1 MAELRELQAKAARL
15 RRLIL
20 EMDYHTGGGHIG
32 GALGAS
38 DVLTALYFDVMNQ
51 SPAQFAAG
59 DPDRDR
65 FILSKGH
72 VSDAFYAVLAMA
84 GYLPEAELASYIQH
98 NSRLGGHPTN
108 HVPGVEL
115 NTGSLGHGLPVAAGM
130 AKGLKMSGS
139 PARVFVLTGDG
150 ELAEGSNWEGAMA
163 AAHYRLDNLT
173 WIIDRNRLQI
183 GGCTED
189 VMSLEPL
196 ADKCRAFGFEL
207 VEIDG
212 NDMAAVLAALRAPN
226 TSGKPR
232 CILSNS
238 TKGKGVSYMEN
249 VAKWHHGTP
258 NDEQYL
264 QAVEE
269 LNAQITANGGE
280 PIPAQLKAPKAKS
293 AASYIPA
300 RKAVTDMLTERANT
314 DERIVALTSDARGS
328 ASLDSFLTAHPERFV
343 EVGIAEQNEVGMAAG
358 LSLTGK
364 IPFACAPAS
373 FLTARCYDQ
382 VKADMAYSQ
391 TNVKLLGVSGGAS
404 YESLGQTHHSTNDI
418 AAMRALPGM
427 TVVIPADAASARAL
441 AEQALE
447 MYGPVYIRVG
457 RAATPDVYT
466 EEALGTIRLGKASCL
481 REGRD
486 GVILSCGVLGLNAM
500 AAAEELAK
508 QGKDV
513 AVWDFHTV
521 APLDEET
528 IRALAKQYGRLL
540 TVEEHVR
547 SGGFGSAVCVAVSE
561 LGVPVKVMAFPDEN
575 APVGT
580 ASEIYADFGLDA
592 ASIAKEAAAWLD
604 R

>member
-1 MAELRELQAKAARL
+1 MAELRELRAKAARL

-32 GALGAS
+32 GALGAC
-38 DVLTALYFDVMNQ
+38 DILTALYFDVMNQ
-51 SPAQFAAG
+51 SAAQFAAN
-59 DPDRDR
+59 DPNRDR

-72 VSDAFYAVLAMA
+72 VSDALYAVLAMA
-84 GYLPEAELASYIQH
+84 GYLPEEELMTYIQH

-115 NTGSLGHGLPVAAGM
+115 NTGSLGHGLPVGAGV
-130 AKGLKMSGS
+130 AKGLKLSGS
-139 PARVFVLTGDG
+139 GAQVYVLTGDG
-150 ELAEGSNWEGAMA
+150 ELAEGSNWEAAMA
-163 AAHYRLDNLT
+163 AAHYQLDNLT
-173 WIIDRNRLQI
+173 WIIDRNHLQI

-189 VMSLEPL
+189 VMALDPL
-196 ADKCRAFGFEL
+196 DEKCRAFGFE
-207 VEIDG
+207 VTQIDG
-212 NDMAAVLAALRAPN
+212 NDLQALRTALRAQN
-226 TSGKPR
+226 ASGKPR
-232 CILSNS
+232 CILAN
-238 TKGKGVSYMEN
+238 TIKGKGVSYMEN

-258 NDEQYL
+258 NDQQYL
-264 QAVEE
+264 QAVEQ
-269 LNAQITANGGE
+269 LNAQITANGGQA
-280 PIPAQLKAPKAKS
+280 IPARLKAPRAKS
-293 AASYIPA
+293 GADYVPA
-300 RKAVTDMLTERANT
+300 RKAVTDMLTQRART

-328 ASLDSFLTAHPERFV
+328 ASLEGFLKEHPERFI

-358 LSLTGK
+358 LALTGK

-382 VKADMAYSQ
+382 VKTDLAYSQ

-427 TVVIPADAASARAL
+427 TVVIPADAASAAVL

-447 MYGPVYIRVG
+447 LYGPVYIRVG
-457 RAATPDVYT
+457 RAATANVYG
-466 EEALGTIRLGKASCL
+466 EETLKTLTLGKASCL
-481 REGRD
+481 RQGED
-486 GVILSCGVLGLNAM
+486 GVILSCGVLGLNALR
-500 AAAEELAK
+500 AAEELSK
-508 QGKDV
+508 QGKEL

-521 APLDEET
+521 APLDEQT
-528 IRALAKQYGRLL
+528 IRALARRYGKLL

-561 LGVPVKVMAFPDEN
+561 MGVPVKVLAFPDEN

-580 ASEIYADFGLDA
+580 ADEIYADFGLDA
-592 ASIAKEAAAWLD
+592 ASIAKEAAAWL
-604 R
+604 

>member
-1 MAELRELQAKAARL
+1 MAELRELRAKAARL

-32 GALGAS
+32 GALGAC
-38 DVLTALYFDVMNQ
+38 DILTALYFDVMNQ
-51 SPAQFAAG
+51 SPAQFAAN
-59 DPDRDR
+59 DPNRDR

-72 VSDAFYAVLAMA
+72 VSDALYAVLAMA
-84 GYLPEAELASYIQH
+84 GYLPEEELMTYIQH

-115 NTGSLGHGLPVAAGM
+115 NTGSLGHGLPVGAGV
-130 AKGLKMSGS
+130 AKGLKLSGS
-139 PARVFVLTGDG
+139 GAQVYVLTGDG
-150 ELAEGSNWEGAMA
+150 ELAEGSNWEAAMA
-163 AAHYRLDNLT
+163 AAHYQLDNLT
-173 WIIDRNRLQI
+173 WIIDRNHLQI

-189 VMSLEPL
+189 VMALDPL
-196 ADKCRAFGFEL
+196 DEKCRAFGFE
-207 VEIDG
+207 VTQIDG
-212 NDMAAVLAALRAPN
+212 NDLQALRTALRAQN
-226 TSGKPR
+226 ASGKPR
-232 CILSNS
+232 CILAN
-238 TKGKGVSYMEN
+238 TIKGKGVSYMEN

-258 NDEQYL
+258 NDQQYL
-264 QAVEE
+264 QAVEQ
-269 LNAQITANGGE
+269 LNAQITANGGQA
-280 PIPAQLKAPKAKS
+280 IPARLKAPRAKS
-293 AASYIPA
+293 GADYVPA
-300 RKAVTDMLTERANT
+300 RKAVTDMLTQRART

-328 ASLDSFLTAHPERFV
+328 ASLEGFLKEHPERFI

-358 LSLTGK
+358 LALTGK

-382 VKADMAYSQ
+382 VKTDLAYSQ

-427 TVVIPADAASARAL
+427 TVVIPADAASAAVL

-447 MYGPVYIRVG
+447 LYGPVYIRVG
-457 RAATPDVYT
+457 RAATANVYG
-466 EEALGTIRLGKASCL
+466 EETLKTLTLGKASCL
-481 REGRD
+481 RQGED
-486 GVILSCGVLGLNAM
+486 GVILSCGVLGLNALR
-500 AAAEELAK
+500 AAEELSK
-508 QGKDV
+508 QGKEL

-521 APLDEET
+521 APLDEQT
-528 IRALAKQYGRLL
+528 IRALARRYGKLL

-561 LGVPVKVMAFPDEN
+561 MGVPVKVLAFPDEN

-580 ASEIYADFGLDA
+580 ADEIYADFGLDA
-592 ASIAKEAAAWLD
+592 ASIAKEAAAWL
-604 R
+604 

>member
-1 MAELRELQAKAARL
+1 MDKLQSLRERAAHL

-38 DVLTALYFDVMNQ
+38 DILSALFFDVMNQ

-59 DPDRDR
+59 DPNRDR

-72 VSDAFYAVLAMA
+72 ISDAYYAVLAMA
-84 GYLPEAELASYIQH
+84 GYLPEEELMQYTLH
-98 NSRLGGHPTN
+98 GSRLSGHPTN
-108 HVPGVEL
+108 HVPGIEV
-115 NTGSLGHGLPVAAGM
+115 NTGSLGHGLPVAAGL
-130 AKGLKMSGS
+130 AKGLKMDGS

-150 ELAEGSNWEGAMA
+150 ELAEGSNWEAAMA
-163 AAHYRLDNLT
+163 AAHYHLDNLT

-183 GGCTED
+183 GGDTED
-189 VMSLEPL
+189 VMALEPL
-196 ADKCRAFGFEL
+196 ADKCRAFGFDL

-212 NDMAAVLAALRAPN
+212 NDMAAVCAALNAPN

-232 CILSNS
+232 CILAD
-238 TKGKGVSYMEN
+238 TIKGKGVSFMEN
-249 VAKWHHGTP
+249 LAKWHHGTP

-269 LNAQITANGGE
+269 INGQITAAGGE
-280 PIPAQLKAPKAKS
+280 PIPAKLKAPKAKS
-293 AASYIPA
+293 GASYTPA

-314 DERIVALTSDARGS
+314 DPRIVALTSDARGS
-328 ASLDSFLTAHPERFV
+328 ASLDAFLKAHPERFI
-343 EVGIAEQNEVGMAAG
+343 EVGIAEQDEVGMAAG

-382 VKADMAYSQ
+382 VKADLAYSQ

-427 TVVIPADAASARAL
+427 TVIIPADAASARAL
-441 AEQALE
+441 AEQAID
-447 MYGPVYIRVG
+447 YPGPVYIRVG
-457 RAATPDVYT
+457 RAATPDVYD
-466 EEALGTIRLGKASCL
+466 EARLATLKLGKASCL
-481 REGRD
+481 REGKD
-486 GVILSCGVLGLNAM
+486 GVILSCGVLGLNALE
-500 AAAEELAK
+500 AAEKLAA
-508 QGKDV
+508 QGLEI

-528 IRALAKQYGRLL
+528 IHALAAQYGRLL

-547 SGGFGSAVCVAVSE
+547 AGGFGSAVCVAVSE
-561 LGVPVKVMAFPDEN
+561 LGVPVKVLSFPDQN

-580 ASEIYADFGLDA
+580 AREIYADFGLDPE
-592 ASIAKEAAAWLD
+592 SIAKEALAWL
-604 R
+604 RP

>member
-1 MAELRELQAKAARL
+1 
-15 RRLIL
+15 
-20 EMDYHTGGGHIG
+20 
-32 GALGAS
+32 
-38 DVLTALYFDVMNQ
+38 
-51 SPAQFAAG
+51 
-59 DPDRDR
+59 
-65 FILSKGH
+65 
-72 VSDAFYAVLAMA
+72 
-84 GYLPEAELASYIQH
+84 
-98 NSRLGGHPTN
+98 
-108 HVPGVEL
+108 
-115 NTGSLGHGLPVAAGM
+115 
-130 AKGLKMSGS
+130 
-139 PARVFVLTGDG
+139 
-150 ELAEGSNWEGAMA
+150 
-163 AAHYRLDNLT
+163 
-173 WIIDRNRLQI
+173 
-183 GGCTED
+183 
-189 VMSLEPL
+189 
-196 ADKCRAFGFEL
+196 
-207 VEIDG
+207 
-212 NDMAAVLAALRAPN
+212 
-226 TSGKPR
+226 
-232 CILSNS
+232 
-238 TKGKGVSYMEN
+238 MEN

-269 LNAQITANGGE
+269 LNAQISAHGGE
-280 PIPAQLKAPKAKS
+280 PIPAVLKAPKTKS
-293 AASYIPA
+293 GVSYTPA

-314 DERIVALTSDARGS
+314 DDRIVALTSDARGS
-328 ASLDSFLTAHPERFV
+328 ASLDSFLKAHPDRFV

-427 TVVIPADAASARAL
+427 TVVIPADAASARVL
-441 AEQALE
+441 AEQALDRN
-447 MYGPVYIRVG
+447 GPVYIRVG

-466 EEALGTIRLGKASCL
+466 EKTLNGITLGKASCL
-481 REGRD
+481 REGTD

-500 AAAEELAK
+500 AAAETLAGE
-508 QGKDV
+508 GKNV

-528 IRALAKQYGRLL
+528 IRALAQQYGKLL

-561 LGVPVKVMAFPDEN
+561 LGIPVKVMAFPDEN

-580 ASEIYADFGLDA
+580 ANEIYADFGLDA